1 MMSAGDVR
9 KVLGVSYERIRL
21 LRLMGKIR
29 AQRTTA
35 GWIYDPESV
44 LEYMHQ
50 REEYKRKRQQ
60 YQQ

>member
-29 AQRTTA
+29 GERTTV

-44 LEYMHQ
+44 YEYLRQ
-50 REEYKRKRQQ
+50 REEWKRGRRNA
-60 YQQ
+60 